1 MKSIKVLGILACVLC
16 LGQALIPAISAQAP
30 TKAAGSNPIVSIST
44 GQLSGSLTADG
55 VAVFKNIPFAQPPV
69 GDLRWREPLPA
80 KAWTGV
86 RDATAFGPMCH
97 QSGNQQLPHAEDCL
111 QLNIWTPKWP
121 MTSPVPVMVWFH
133 GGGNTA
139 GSGVEA
145 LFNGETLARHGV
157 VLVTT
162 NYRLGVFGFFSHP
175 ELTKE
180 SPHHA
185 SGNYGLMDQ
194 IQALRWVQENIA
206 KFGGNPANVTI
217 FGESAGA
224 ADVNSLIASP
234 LTKGLFVRAIA
245 ESGPIGAQTPLA
257 DAEKRNVAWAATLGI
272 TGDGD
277 LAKLRAIP
285 DTELQGKLGGGAAG
299 RGAPGAPGARGGAGA
314 PGAPGAR
321 GAVGAPGAPGA
332 QAARGGAG
340 APGAPGAAPSGPMQ
354 AIVVDG
360 WVLPEAPTKIYAD
373 GRQQKVALIIGNNSQ
388 EMQGGRGV
396 NSAADLRPVISQRFG
411 PLADR
416 VIAAYGLNGE
426 GEPQPDPE
434 IGNVLTQWTT
444 DSSFRCGTVQ
454 ELVWHTAAGN
464 PGYEYQ
470 FSRTVHGQ
478 EAQGAPHASEIP
490 FVFGTLPVWQRM
502 RNYNDSDQQYAPQM
516 QEYWTNFAKTGDPNG
531 GKLVKWP
538 KFDATKRAYVD
549 FTDAGPVA
557 KEGLQRQVCDLFM
570 ENQKRQ
576 AQ

>member
-1 MKSIKVLGILACVLC
+1 MNSIKVFGTLACVLC
-16 LGQALIPAISAQAP
+16 LGQVSTQVGAAQVPA
-30 TKAAGSNPIVSIST
+30 KST
-44 GQLSGSLTADG
+44 GADPTVAIANGRLRGSLTADG
-55 VAVFKNIPFAQPPV
+55 VAVFKNIPFAEAPV

-97 QSGNQQLPHAEDCL
+97 QSGNQQLPHSEDCL

-121 MTSPVPVMVWFH
+121 MTSPIPVMVWFH

-139 GSGVEA
+139 GSAVEA

-157 VLVTT
+157 VLVSA

-194 IQALRWVQENIA
+194 IQALRWVQANIA
-206 KFGGNPANVTI
+206 RFGGNPANVTI

-245 ESGPIGAQTPLA
+245 QSGPVSAQTPLA
-257 DAEKRNVAWAATLGI
+257 DAEKRNVEWAATLGI
-272 TGDGD
+272 TGDGA

-299 RGAPGAPGARGGAGA
+299 RGAPGAPAARGGAL
-314 PGAPGAR
+314 
-321 GAVGAPGAPGA
+321 GAPGA
-332 QAARGGAG
+332 QPARGGA
-340 APGAPGAAPSGPMQ
+340 GAPGAAPSGPMQ

-360 WVLPEAPTKIYAD
+360 WVLPEAPTKTYAA
-373 GRQQKVALIIGNNSQ
+373 GRQQKVGLIIGNNSQ

-396 NSAADLRPVISQRFG
+396 NSAADLRPAISQRFG

-426 GEPQPDPE
+426 GEPKPDTE
-434 IGNVLTQWTT
+434 NGNVLTQWTT
-444 DSSFRCGTVQ
+444 DSSFRCGSVQ

-464 PGYEYQ
+464 AGYEYQ

-478 EAQGAPHASEIP
+478 EAQGAAHASEIP

-502 RNYNDSDQQYAPQM
+502 RNYNESDQHYAPQM

-538 KFDATKRAYVD
+538 KFDAAKRAYLD

-576 AQ
+576 EK